1 MSATSVASPLSGSW
15 SLPDTSLGWSDPPTK
30 PSGVQLLREIGVAR
44 NGRIIYTEIDCSVI
58 YAGRDANDIDWWA
71 VRTITD
77 EWILPTDQIV
87 CHYLPANAR
96 LSGADGA

>member
-30 PSGVQLLREIGVAR
+30 PSGVRLLREIGVAR
-44 NGRIIYTEIDCSVI
+44 NGRIIHHEITCSVL
-58 YAGRDANDIDWWA
+58 YAGRDVDDIDWWA

-87 CHYLPANAR
+87 WNYLPANAR
-96 LSGADGA
+96 LSGVNAA